1 MGTWSTVENADSRSW
16 RFEERW
22 RDQTLERSWK
32 LFWTP
37 ASGTDPYPGDAAIR
51 TNLPVRPQ
59 QRLESAV
66 YGTDGVLKRYI
77 CRSVTVEP
85 LREAPYSWT
94 VRATFTTEV
103 FPWEAT
109 DTWGAEY
116 AKQTRV
122 VGARTVAMFV
132 QGATFPTNGDVS
144 WPPTAAISTGNKVD
158 LNGNPRQYNVAQ
170 QQITVESI
178 RDRTASTTTADD
190 PNWATTLTTYINKR
204 NSATFLGWTTGS
216 VLCTGIT
223 ATLDSEVWRISATF
237 LFDDWY
243 HLTQVALP
251 RNDGLPHLALGA
263 TVVGIQRLQS
273 QSVIWFQQFPDK
285 ADFNNLYNTTIR
297 NQFTLAGPTRI
308 P

>member
-1 MGTWSTVENADSRSW
+1 MGTWSNTENADSRTW

-22 RDQTLERSWK
+22 RDQTLERTWK

-37 ASGTDPYPGDAAIR
+37 SSGSDPYPGDAAIR

-59 QRLESAV
+59 ARLEAGV
-66 YGTDGVLKRYI
+66 YGTDATLKRYI
-77 CRSVTVEP
+77 CRDVTVEP

-94 VRATFTTEV
+94 VRARYTTEV
-103 FPWEAT
+103 FPWAAT

-116 AKQTRV
+116 VKQTRV
-122 VGARTVAMFV
+122 VGARTVSMFV
-132 QGATFPTNGDVS
+132 QGATFPTNGDVT

-170 QQITVESI
+170 QQITLEFM

-190 PNWATTLTTYINKR
+190 PNWTNVLTTYINKR
-204 NSATFLGWTTGS
+204 NSATFLGWATGS

-223 ATLDSEVWRISATF
+223 ATLDSEVWRISSTF

-285 ADFNNLYNTTIR
+285 ADFNNLYGATVKD
-297 NQFTLAGPTRI
+297 QFTLAGPTRI
-308 P
+308 

>member
-37 ASGTDPYPGDAAIR
+37 ANGSDPYPGDAAIR

-66 YGTDGVLKRYI
+66 YGTDGVLKRYV

-103 FPWEAT
+103 FPWEAS
-109 DTWGAEY
+109 DSWGKEFV
-116 AKQTRV
+116 KQTRV
-122 VGARTVAMFV
+122 VGSRAVSMYV
-132 QGATFPTNGDVS
+132 QGATLPTNGDVS
-144 WPPTAAISTGNKVD
+144 WPPSAGITTGNKVD

-170 QQITVESI
+170 QQVTIENI

-190 PNWATTLTTYINKR
+190 PPWTTVLTSYVNKR
-204 NSATFLGWTTGS
+204 NDAAFLGWPIGS

-223 ATLDSEVWRISATF
+223 ATLDSEVWRVSATF
-237 LFDDWY
+237 LFDEWY
-243 HLTQVALP
+243 HLNQVALP

-263 TVVGIQRLQS
+263 TVLSIQRLQS
-273 QSVIWFQQFPDK
+273 QSVIWFQPYPSK
-285 ADFNNLYNTTIR
+285 ATFANLYGTSVSD
-297 NQFTLAGPTRI
+297 QFTLAGPTRI